1 MRFFANCTLIPCL
14 LFLLL
19 EIASAHPHKSGQ
31 SDHGP
36 SLENYLIKLDFTT
49 GDVIKKQKKQ
59 IIVFSK
65 HGKSEKKIA
74 IKNTNQLNKILR
86 VKQKINKNIV
96 KEIQRPE

>member
-1 MRFFANCTLIPCL
+1 MRFFVYCILIPYL
-14 LFLLL
+14 LFLFFGT
-19 EIASAHPHKSGQ
+19 ASAHPHKSGQ

-36 SLENYLIKLDFTT
+36 SLENYLTNLDFTT
-49 GDVIKKQKKQ
+49 GNVIKEQKKQ